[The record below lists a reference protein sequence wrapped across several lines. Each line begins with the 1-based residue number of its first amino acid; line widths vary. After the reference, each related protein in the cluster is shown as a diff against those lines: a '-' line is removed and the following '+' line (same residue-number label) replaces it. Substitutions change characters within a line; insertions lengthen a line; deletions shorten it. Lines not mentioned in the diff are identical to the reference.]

1 MVKITQEEFQRNTV
15 KLSYIIMVELF
26 KPCNTIFTDLNNH
39 EKKLFNKKLNEYINN
54 LLDDDWERQITT
66 DFHEICQEY
75 LFTKDFDPL
84 KYVPSNKLNSE
95 ITYLK
100 PDEKYD

>member
-15 KLSYIIMVELF
+15 KLSYIIMIEMY
-26 KPCNTIFTDLNNH
+26 KPCNMVFTDLNNH

-54 LLDDDWERQITT
+54 LLDDDWEAQITS
-66 DFHEICQEY
+66 DFHEVCQEY

-84 KYVPSNKLNSE
+84 KHVPPNKVSSE
-95 ITYLK
+95 ITYLN
-100 PDEKYD
+100 PGENYD